1 MKDTIKELK
10 KEIKR
15 LRALIDYDFLTGLY
29 NRQGF
34 IRESE
39 KFLQEI
45 KKERKFKERRKIAL
59 RFFSLIFIDIDDLKK
74 INDDNGHQAGDRVL
88 KMAANI
94 FKKSVRKIDIVGRWA
109 GDEFV
114 IGLIDAD
121 EKIAIK
127 IAKKIRKNLKKT
139 KIRGR
144 KLSASFGVIT
154 VSNGEIKR
162 NLLNLNSLV
171 KKADKAMYEVKKKNK
186 GFVAIYQ

>member
-39 KFLQEI
+39 KFLEEI
-45 KKERKFKERRKIAL
+45 KKEGKLKERRKITI
-59 RFFSLIFIDIDDLKK
+59 RFFSIIFIDLDNLKT
-74 INDDNGHQAGDRVL
+74 INDNYGHQAGDRAL
-88 KMAANI
+88 KIAANI
-94 FKKSVRKIDIVGRWA
+94 FKKSVRKIDIIGRWG

-114 IGLIDAD
+114 IGLVDAD

-127 IAKKIRKNLKKT
+127 IDEKIREKLKKT
-139 KIRGR
+139 KIRGQ
-144 KLSASFGVIT
+144 KLSASFGIIT
-154 VSNGEIKR
+154 VSNEKIKR
-162 NLLNLNSLV
+162 NLLNLYNLI
-171 KKADKAMYEVKKKNK
+171 KKADKAMYEVKKKSK

>member
-39 KFLQEI
+39 KFLEEI
-45 KKERKFKERRKIAL
+45 KKEGRLKERRKITI
-59 RFFSLIFIDIDDLKK
+59 RFFSLIFIDIDNLKT
-74 INDDNGHQAGDRVL
+74 INDNYGHQVGDKVL
-88 KMAANI
+88 KIAANI
-94 FKKSVRKIDIVGRWA
+94 FKKSVRKIDIIGRWG

-127 IAKKIRKNLKKT
+127 IAEKIRENLKKT
-139 KIRGR
+139 KIRGQ
-144 KLSASFGVIT
+144 KLSASFGIIT
-154 VSNGEIKR
+154 VSNEKIKR
-162 NLLNLNSLV
+162 SLLNLYNLI
-171 KKADKAMYEVKKKNK
+171 KKADKAMYEVKKKSK